1 MARTNYAANVD
12 SIDRISHQEAADNRA
27 LTAILFRAMML
38 MFFMW
43 GVCSVLHLGLA
54 GTAFMFAIILVWM
67 VQQVVAEWQVAPRNL
82 PRKQNTMR
90 SRARKRLCTSAPA
103 RMYTRAYVHS
113 RAHIGYNLSAAC
125 GTGESFLLLLSLT
138 HKGHGAGCVHHG
150 ITGIPTADAR
160 QSLRADA
167 PERGTRQPARVVRSV
182 RRLQEQ
188 APRRKNNYGQAPVRP
203 TVTAEVLARHC
214 WRIQALVDWLDERA
228 KAIPD
233 VHTQA
238 QMEGP
243 HGRRGARRGAL

>member
-27 LTAILFRAMML
+27 MTAILFRAMML

-43 GVCSVLHLGLA
+43 GVCSVLNLGLA
-54 GTAFMFAIILVWM
+54 ITAFMFAIILVWM

-90 SRARKRLCTSAPA
+90 SRARKRACTSAPA
-103 RMYTRAYVHS
+103 RMHTRAYVHS

-125 GTGESFLLLLSLT
+125 GTRGELSAPSVADAR
-138 HKGHGAGCVHHG
+138 GHGAGCVHHG
-150 ITGIPTADAR
+150 ITGIPNADAR

-167 PERGTRQPARVVRSV
+167 SERGTRQPARVRSV

-243 HGRRGARRGAL
+243 HSRRSARRGAL